1 LLDNGLDNG
10 TVSDDSQGRP
20 LPPRRVGLLAL
31 VAVLILT
38 TDLVTKVLA
47 VAQLEGREPLRVL
60 GGAVYLVLYRNSG
73 AAFSMA
79 TGMTWLLS
87 LIAITV
93 VIMIVRMAPKLR
105 SAGWAVGLG
114 LILGGAAGNLGDR
127 LFRSPGPLRGH
138 VVDWISAFAPDGSV
152 WPVFNI
158 ADSAIVVGGCLL
170 VLLAIIGRDYDGRAR
185 GRSPAQ
191 AKP

>member
-1 LLDNGLDNG
+1 LLDNAG
-10 TVSDDSQGRP
+10 VSTDRRDVTSP
-20 LPPRRVGLLAL
+20 LRRVGLLAAVAL
-31 VAVLILT
+31 AVLT
-38 TDLVTKVLA
+38 ADLVSKVLA
-47 VAQLEGREPLRVL
+47 VAHLEGEPPLRLL
-60 GGAVYLVLYRNSG
+60 GGALYLVLYRNSG

-93 VIMIVRMAPKLR
+93 VIMIVRMASKLR
-105 SAGWAVGLG
+105 STGWAVGLG

-127 LFRSPGPLRGH
+127 LFRAPGPLRGH
-138 VVDWISAFAPDGSV
+138 VVDWISVFAPDGSV

-170 VLLAIIGRDYDGRAR
+170 VLLAILGRDYDGRVAR
-185 GRSPAQ
+185 RARAQ
-191 AKP
+191 AEP

>member
-1 LLDNGLDNG
+1 M
-10 TVSDDSQGRP
+10 VSDDSQPRP
-20 LPPRRVGLLAL
+20 LPPRRVGLLAI
-31 VAVLILT
+31 VAAVILA

-47 VAQLEGREPLRVL
+47 VAHLEGREPLRVL

-93 VIMIVRMAPKLR
+93 VVMIVRMAARLR
-105 SAGWAVGLG
+105 STGWAVGLG

-170 VLLAIIGRDYDGRAR
+170 VLLAIVGRDYNGRTPD
-185 GRSPAQ
+185 RSPAQ